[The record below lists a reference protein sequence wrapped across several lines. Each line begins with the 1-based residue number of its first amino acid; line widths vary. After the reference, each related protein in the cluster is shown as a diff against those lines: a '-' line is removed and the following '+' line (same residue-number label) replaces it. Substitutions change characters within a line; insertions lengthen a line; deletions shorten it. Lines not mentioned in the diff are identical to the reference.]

1 MKAFWWIL
9 ICGLV
14 VAMAQYGL
22 FQENGAPRQIDF
34 PAAAAR
40 AQQ

>member
-14 VAMAQYGL
+14 IAMAQYSL
-22 FQENGAPRQIDF
+22 FQESGAPRQISF
-34 PAAAAR
+34 PAAVTR
-40 AQQ
+40 